1 MIEKILLI
9 GVGDVGKHILEF
21 AAREDR
27 QFEWVIGDIDEKRA
41 QWICNKAEIGAAHHG
56 KHPKFR
62 PIKIDLF
69 DIEKT
74 NKIWGIFVNCTITS
88 ILFSI
93 IQWWF
98 PISQ

>member
-1 MIEKILLI
+1 MEKILLI
-9 GVGDVGKHILEF
+9 GVGDIGKHILEF
-21 AAREDR
+21 ADREDL
-27 QFEWVIGDIDEKRA
+27 QFEWVVGYIDEKRA
-41 QWICNKAEIGAAHHG
+41 QWTCNNAEIGAAHHG
-56 KHPKFR
+56 KHPKFL

>member
-9 GVGDVGKHILEF
+9 GVGDVGKHILEI

-27 QFEWVIGDIDEKRA
+27 QFEK
-41 QWICNKAEIGAAHHG
+41 
-56 KHPKFR
+56 
-62 PIKIDLF
+62 
-69 DIEKT
+69 
-74 NKIWGIFVNCTITS
+74 IFVNCTITS

-93 IQWWF
+93 IQWWS